1 MLRYLIGIVTS
12 TFTANTGGCGG
23 SGGRGGWD
31 LSGFG
36 GGCGS
41 IFSTF
46 PTTLVLYL
54 SDLPSEAL
62 PSTSS
67 FLSL

>member
-1 MLRYLIGIVTS
+1 MIGIVTS
-12 TFTANTGGCGG
+12 TFKANNGGCGG
-23 SGGRGGWD
+23 SDGRGGWD
-31 LSGFG
+31 SSGFD

-41 IFSTF
+41 ISSTF
-46 PTTLVLYL
+46 PSILVLYL

>member
-1 MLRYLIGIVTS
+1 MIGIVTS
-12 TFTANTGGCGG
+12 TFKANTGGCGG

-31 LSGFG
+31 STGFD

-41 IFSTF
+41 ISGTF
-46 PTTLVLYL
+46 PSILVLYL
-54 SDLPSEAL
+54 SDLPSETL

-67 FLSL
+67 FLPL

>member
-12 TFTANTGGCGG
+12 TFKANTGGCGG

-31 LSGFG
+31 SSGFG

-41 IFSTF
+41 ISSTV
-46 PTTLVLYL
+46 PTILVLYL
-54 SDLPSEAL
+54 SNLPSEAL
-62 PSTSS
+62 PSKSS
-67 FLSL
+67 FMSL